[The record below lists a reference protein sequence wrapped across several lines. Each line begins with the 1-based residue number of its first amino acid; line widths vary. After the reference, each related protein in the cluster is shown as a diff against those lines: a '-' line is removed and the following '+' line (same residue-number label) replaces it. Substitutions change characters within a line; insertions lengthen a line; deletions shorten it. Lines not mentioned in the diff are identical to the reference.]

1 MYILVMPRFF
11 VVAAS
16 FSLDIFSLLSA
27 VAAQIRAD
35 PIDQGILIE
44 GEGSVLLTSSSVCAR
59 RSTVLNFPP
68 QEGFPA
74 RTCTLVVE
82 GGSTSPFSIPWF
94 TC

>member
-11 VVAAS
+11 VVAGS

-44 GEGSVLLTSSSVCAR
+44 GEGSGTIDFLVKVACFVLKVSNIFIIENR
-59 RSTVLNFPP
+59 
-68 QEGFPA
+68 
-74 RTCTLVVE
+74 
-82 GGSTSPFSIPWF
+82 
-94 TC
+94 